1 MYVFSLWVQVFRRP
15 VEEEALEGVFREK
28 HIKTALYC
36 VERFGVCIWG
46 ELRGQIVTVNWKEC
60 CMT

>member
-1 MYVFSLWVQVFRRP
+1 MDQLFGSGSGVLLICLEELYMYVFSLWVQVFRRP

-36 VERFGVCIWG
+36 V
-46 ELRGQIVTVNWKEC
+46 
-60 CMT
+60 